1 MAREEMVARVI
12 YKYGFEHE
20 MTIAFSSLCEKE
32 DITDNFVL
40 VAYDYAMN
48 IYQGE

>member
-1 MAREEMVARVI
+1 MTKNEMITEVI
-12 YKYGFEHE
+12 RRYGFEHE